1 MPWLMDFVFFFNPIL
16 SFLFRARLVF
26 PEKKTKK
33 SAALPAPARPF
44 EGKKE
49 KLPGG

>member
-1 MPWLMDFVFFFNPIL
+1 MADGLCVFFQSYFIVLIQSP
-16 SFLFRARLVF
+16 VGF
-26 PEKKTKK
+26 PGKKTKK